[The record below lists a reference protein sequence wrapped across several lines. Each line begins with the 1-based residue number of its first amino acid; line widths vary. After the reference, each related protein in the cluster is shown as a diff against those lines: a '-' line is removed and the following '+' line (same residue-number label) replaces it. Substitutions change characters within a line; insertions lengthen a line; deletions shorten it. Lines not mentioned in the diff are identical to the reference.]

1 MTFGGVLMRTVFEGS
16 VHVAYSQMYVDSRVD
31 GAAIEGEH
39 WAGQA
44 NGLCGAAVEGFLFL
58 VTGMHTGR
66 VGLTIE
72 VHDGPPAVDGRWE
85 DVVEAPFTPL
95 TRAVRLAQWGDA
107 DACGFELDPV
117 DHRVRYC
124 AVGMDEA
131 SAHGVVSAGE
141 QPVDRYL
148 LQFWPAPAEPDR
160 VVRQTSD
167 RAAYWHR
174 FARQQPPPPTP
185 RERAAAAR
193 AAREEEARAR
203 AERAREYEL
212 RQWAGRLPTERL
224 RRVGGNVHGMRM
236 LDVHLVHAIARVDDA
251 TQRLIAR
258 WAAHRACAAAGLAD
272 VDWIASAL
280 AALDAGAPLPA
291 PFDDPGEVW
300 RRLLEDPNVPRT
312 TITLP
317 DGTTHNALRQ
327 AFALPA
333 LLGAA
338 EPDSLQAALDALYAA
353 TVSHGTDH
361 RAFLDEVRDTWPG
374 LGVVPPAPPESPP
387 PHFPFPPPTGDGF
400 ADTASGPRTSVAE
413 VRPTASAPDP
423 KTSSTPPR
431 HRPPT
436 TPPVARR
443 SPGLGKG
450 LASLIPASGPRHR
463 PAGAAT
469 SMDGDRFVIVAGSSG
484 RPAAAEPAAVH
495 GLAGAPNKGVDPAGD
510 GDGEEEPHDVG

>member
-1 MTFGGVLMRTVFEGS
+1 MRTVFEGS
-16 VHVAYSQMYVDSRVD
+16 VRVAYSQMYVDSRVD
-31 GAAIEGEH
+31 GAVIEGEH

-72 VHDGPPAVDGRWE
+72 VHDSPPAVDGRWE

-95 TRAVRLAQWGDA
+95 TRAVRLAQWADA
-107 DACGFELDPV
+107 DACGFELDTV

-131 SAHGVVSAGE
+131 GAHGVVSAGE

-148 LQFWPAPAEPDR
+148 LQFWPAPVEPDR
-160 VVRQTSD
+160 VVRQRSD
-167 RAAYWHR
+167 KAAYWHR
-174 FARQQPPPPTP
+174 FAREQPPPTS
-185 RERAAAAR
+185 RERAAAER
-193 AAREEEARAR
+193 TAREARVRAR
-203 AERAREYEL
+203 AERVRQHEL
-212 RQWAGRLPTERL
+212 RAWAGRLPTERL

-251 TQRLIAR
+251 AQREIAR
-258 WAAHRACAAAGLAD
+258 WAAHRAYAAAGLAE
-272 VDWIASAL
+272 VDWIAPAL
-280 AALDAGAPLPA
+280 AALDAGAPLPP
-291 PFDDPGEVW
+291 PFDDPGEAW
-300 RRLLEDPNVPRT
+300 RRLVEDPNVPRT

-317 DGTTHNALRQ
+317 DDTTHNALRQ

-333 LLGAA
+333 LFGAA
-338 EPDSLQAALDALYAA
+338 EPDSLRAVLDALYAA
-353 TVSHGTDH
+353 TVSHGTGH

-387 PHFPFPPPTGDGF
+387 PPFPFRPPS
-400 ADTASGPRTSVAE
+400 ADASGDTVSGRRTPATQA
-413 VRPTASAPDP
+413 RPTASAPDP
-423 KTSSTPPR
+423 KAPAAPPG

-436 TPPVARR
+436 TPAAAVPSAGR
-443 SPGLGKG
+443 PLGKG
-450 LASLIPASGPRHR
+450 LAPLIPASGPRPR
-463 PAGAAT
+463 PAGAVT
-469 SMDGDRFVIVAGSSG
+469 SMDGVRFVLVAGSSD

-495 GLAGAPNKGVDPAGD
+495 GLAGVPNKGVDTD
-510 GDGEEEPHDVG
+510 GDGGEEPHDVG

>member
-1 MTFGGVLMRTVFEGS
+1 MRTVFEGS
-16 VHVAYSQMYVDSRVD
+16 VRVAYSQMYVDSRVQ
-31 GAAIEGEH
+31 GAAIEGDH
-39 WAGQA
+39 RAGQA

-58 VTGMHTGR
+58 VTGMHTGS

-85 DVVEAPFTPL
+85 EVVEAPFTPR
-95 TRAVRLAQWGDA
+95 TRTVRLAQWGDA
-107 DACGFELDPV
+107 DACEFELDPV

-131 SAHGVVSAGE
+131 GAHGVVSIGE
-141 QPVDRYL
+141 PPVDRYL
-148 LQFWPAPAEPDR
+148 LQFWPAPVEPDR
-160 VVRQTSD
+160 VVGQTSD
-167 RAAYWHR
+167 EAAYWHR
-174 FARQQPPPPTP
+174 VARDRPPPPTP

-203 AERAREYEL
+203 AERIREYEL
-212 RQWAGRLPTERL
+212 REWAGRLPTERL

-236 LDVHLVHAIARVDDA
+236 LDVHLVHAIARVDDG
-251 TQRLIAR
+251 TQREIAR
-258 WAAHRACAAAGLAD
+258 WAAHRAYALAGLAD
-272 VDWIASAL
+272 VDWIAPAL
-280 AALDAGAPLPA
+280 AALHAGLPLPA
-291 PFDDPGEVW
+291 PFDDSGELW

-317 DGTTHNALRQ
+317 NGTTHNALQQ

-338 EPDSLQAALDALYAA
+338 EPDSLQAALDALCAAAYA
-353 TVSHGTDH
+353 HGTDH

-387 PHFPFPPPTGDGF
+387 PPSPFLPPS
-400 ADTASGPRTSVAE
+400 ADASGDTVSGRRTPATE
-413 VRPTASAPDP
+413 ARPTASAPDP
-423 KTSSTPPR
+423 KAPAAPPG

-436 TPPVARR
+436 TPPVAAPTARR
-443 SPGLGKG
+443 PSGKG
-450 LASLIPASGPRHR
+450 VASLFPASGPRPR
-463 PAGAAT
+463 PAGAAS
-469 SMDGDRFVIVAGSSG
+469 SMDRVRMVLVARSSD
-484 RPAAAEPAAVH
+484 RPAAAEPAAVD
-495 GLAGAPNKGVDPAGD
+495 GLAGVPNQGVDPD